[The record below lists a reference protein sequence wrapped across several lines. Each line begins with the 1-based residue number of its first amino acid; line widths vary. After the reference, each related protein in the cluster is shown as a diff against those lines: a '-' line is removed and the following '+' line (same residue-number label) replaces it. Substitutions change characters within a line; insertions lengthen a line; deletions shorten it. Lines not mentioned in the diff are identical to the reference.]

1 MASVVKAWT
10 STHDGYP
17 AGLHESAIAVPFRPS
32 ATEVHI
38 RVKAAALNPVDIQLM
53 NLSIWKYLPSFVVP
67 LEKGVAEDFSGVV
80 ELAGQESG
88 FRIGD
93 EVYGITFTLTG
104 GTLQELTV
112 VDTKSSVVVKKPH
125 DMSWE
130 QAAALPL
137 VWLTAR
143 KTIAKVEP
151 YVKDTRRLVVLGG
164 SSGVG
169 MYVLHLARERG
180 WEVLTTCSSR
190 NIDFV
195 KSMGAKHVVDY
206 NTDNVPHAVREYEP
220 AAIIDCVGGTSCVGL
235 AKRYVTIVGDK
246 TGRDSMGGA
255 ATYLWNPKMT
265 IRTLVGRLGLGKSYE
280 CVNLAFRKDWLE
292 ETLNLDRSKIIIDS
306 KWEFDQVKDAFAKL
320 NTGRARGKVVVMVN

>member
-1 MASVVKAWT
+1 MASAAKAWT
-10 STHDGYP
+10 FTHDGYP
-17 AGLHESAIAVPFRPS
+17 AGLHKSAIAVPSKPS
-32 ATEVHI
+32 ASEVYI

-53 NLSIWKYLPSFVVP
+53 NLPIWKYLPSFVVP

-88 FRIGD
+88 FKSGD
-93 EVYGITFTLTG
+93 EVYGITFTLTS

-112 VDTKSSVVVKKPH
+112 VDTKSSVIVKKPY

-143 KTIAKVEP
+143 TTIANVEP
-151 YVKDTRRLVVLGG
+151 YVKSTQRLVVLGG

-169 MYVLHLARERG
+169 MYVLYVACERG

-206 NTDNVPHAVREYEP
+206 NTGDVPHAVREYNP

-235 AKRYVTIVGDK
+235 AEKYVTI
-246 TGRDSMGGA
+246 
-255 ATYLWNPKMT
+255 MT
-265 IRTLVGRLGLGKSYE
+265 MRTLAGKLGLGQSYE

-292 ETLNLDRSKIIIDS
+292 ETLDLDRSKIIIDS
-306 KWEFDQVKDAFAKL
+306 KWEFDQAKDAFAKL
-320 NTGRARGKVVVMVN
+320 NTGRARGKVVVMIN